1 MAEEEKKIPPYSTSW
16 FQGIGDSREAAT
28 IQDFLD
34 DLKKQGYQ
42 EDLTVD
48 DFLKFSDGH
57 LTNAEVI
64 INNYSPLMKEKYKSE
79 IEQNKPPLI
88 PIGTWYAIPNKQIT
102 AELQEILA
110 SDLFMR
116 QYSSFSAF
124 WSDKQK
130 ELLSDPEYVPWDSP
144 TNNGESSSSKPIN
157 DSYAARKR
165 AAALG
170 SGDENKEYHV
180 QMKA

>member
-116 QYSSFSAF
+116 QYSSFR
-124 WSDKQK
+124 
-130 ELLSDPEYVPWDSP
+130 LSGQINRQNSCP
-144 TNNGESSSSKPIN
+144 TPNMF
-157 DSYAARKR
+157 
-165 AAALG
+165 LG
-170 SGDENKEYHV
+170 TRLRTMGNQVVRSLSTTRMRHGSVRQRWV
-180 QMKA
+180 QAMRIKSITFR